1 MDEDFAMT
9 DEERDDEV
17 GAEAAD
23 LSPAAVAA
31 EAERLRIL
39 REIQVRSEE

>member
-1 MDEDFAMT
+1 VNDEREDSEA
-9 DEERDDEV
+9 

-39 REIQVRSEE
+39 RETMILRRELQR